1 MFITVRFGDCEESL
15 FNPNCR
21 IEILLDAIK
30 RRCNCTKD
38 ATVDLSDE
46 AGNLKYLGNHPLSY
60 ASELLKARESFVLIR
75 VEKRDEAEGDY
86 YTPLLN
92 DMITITPE
100 FLDRLSRCEND
111 SLSAK
116 NSASKPVRISSGSLQ
131 RKHMGLKGKS
141 SSLVSV
147 SARNKTSREKTP
159 GQKRNKESR

>member
-75 VEKRDEAEGDY
+75 VEKRDEAE
-86 YTPLLN
+86 
-92 DMITITPE
+92 
-100 FLDRLSRCEND
+100 DRLSRCEND

-141 SSLVSV
+141 SSQVSA

>member
-75 VEKRDEAEGDY
+75 VEKRDEAE
-86 YTPLLN
+86 
-92 DMITITPE
+92 
-100 FLDRLSRCEND
+100 DRLSRCEND

-141 SSLVSV
+141 SSLVSA

>member
-15 FNPNCR
+15 FNPTCR
-21 IEILLDAIK
+21 IELLLDAIK

-75 VEKRDEAEGDY
+75 VEKRDEAE
-86 YTPLLN
+86 
-92 DMITITPE
+92 
-100 FLDRLSRCEND
+100 DRLSRCEND

-141 SSLVSV
+141 SSQVSA

>member
-46 AGNLKYLGNHPLSY
+46 AGNLKCLGNHPLSY
-60 ASELLKARESFVLIR
+60 ASELLKAQ
-75 VEKRDEAEGDY
+75 RDEAEGDY

-141 SSLVSV
+141 SSLVSA